1 MLKNQHFS
9 FRVALLAILAMI
21 FGVSAYAEHQRSNIP
36 FTQIEYWVGT
46 GGNKAILIVNYCN
59 KSKALAWGY
68 KWDGTK
74 TIAQMLNAIDS
85 VDNRLTIVG
94 VAANFVT
101 DFQYNDAQFPNYDF
115 GGDIGSIM
123 YSVNGTYP
131 GGVVNTNIQ
140 DGDVVEFGGLSCQ
153 SSSVWNLTVS
163 PVRVP
168 SYTIGI
174 KQSSHGTITPQGPIT
189 VNEGGSVTLTITP
202 NAGYHLSELKVG
214 TNDVTS
220 AVVSNQYTISNVR
233 ANDSVWV
240 KFAVDHNN
248 TIAKSDI
255 QYWVGTGSKEA
266 IFAVNWCNPDSS
278 LAWGY
283 RFSSDSVTVE
293 KMLRDIDSAD
303 HRLSCKIVPSSFG
316 NFLSEMKYYVN
327 IQKTLT
333 NPSGSYWM
341 YNVNENLAQGISL
354 QKIADGDVIEFGGTA
369 CGNIDDYWNIVW
381 TKAIVAVSTPPA
393 HYTIDIKQSNKYGKV
408 TPEGTIT
415 VNQGEDITFTIASN
429 AGYHLGLLKVGTNDV
444 TSAVVGNQ
452 YTISN
457 VTANDSVVVKFAVD
471 HNNTIAKSDIQYWV
485 GTGSKEAIFA
495 VNWCNPDSSLAWGYR
510 FELSDSVT
518 VEKMLHDIDSADY
531 RLTCRINNIGFGNF
545 LSDMKYYINI
555 QKSLT
560 NPSGSYWVYNVNE
573 NYAQG
578 ISKQKIADGDVIEF
592 GGNVCGNSDDYSN
605 TVWTKAIVA
614 VPTPPAHYTI
624 GIKQSQYGKITPE
637 GPITVSEG
645 EDITLT
651 IAPYAAGYH
660 LGELKVGNNVVTSA
674 VVGNKYTISNVRAND
689 SVWVKFAVDH
699 NNTITTNDI
708 KYWVG
713 KGNNKVI
720 FASNWCNPDSSL
732 AWGYRFST
740 DSVTVEKMLRDIDA
754 ADSRLQCTISGGFM
768 SSIVYTE
775 GATTLKNPAGVYL
788 MYNVNEEPTMI
799 GIATKKVGN
808 GDIVEFGGYSCGMGD
823 DYENFVWTKNIVAV
837 GSPTTDV
844 DDTHGV
850 ALNIYP
856 NPAREYI
863 SVDIEGDCTYSIID
877 MNGRTVA
884 VGTLNGDKTS
894 RTIDISALD
903 EGVYFVSLT
912 NGNNVYR
919 RKLIVY

>member
-9 FRVALLAILAMI
+9 FRVALLAILAII
-21 FGVSAYAEHQRSNIP
+21 FGVSAYAAPQRSNIP
-36 FTQIEYWVGT
+36 FTQIQYWVGT

-59 KSKALAWGY
+59 KNKALAWGY

-74 TIAQMLNAIDS
+74 TVAQMLAAIDS
-85 VDNRLTIVG
+85 ADNRLTIVG
-94 VAANFVT
+94 VGAGYIT

-115 GGDIGSIM
+115 GGTGIM
-123 YSVNGTYP
+123 YTINGNDAS
-131 GGVVNTNIQ
+131 GVASTNIQ
-140 DGDVVEFGGLSCQ
+140 DGDVADFGGYNCKP
-153 SSSVWNLTVS
+153 WNLTVS

-168 SYTIGI
+168 NYTIGI
-174 KQSSHGTITPQGPIT
+174 KQSNYGTITPQGPIT

-248 TIAKSDI
+248 TIAKSNI

-283 RFSSDSVTVE
+283 RFSSDTITVE

-303 HRLSCKIVPSSFG
+303 HRLSCKIMPSRYG
-316 NFLSEMKYYVN
+316 KILSEMKYYVN

-341 YNVNENLAQGISL
+341 YNINENLAQGISL

-592 GGNVCGNSDDYSN
+592 GGNVCGNSDDYWN

-894 RTIDISALD
+894 RTIHISALD

>member
-9 FRVALLAILAMI
+9 FRVALLAILAII
-21 FGVSAYAEHQRSNIP
+21 FGVSAYAAPQRSNIP

-46 GGNKAILIVNYCN
+46 GGNKAILIVNYCDKN
-59 KSKALAWGY
+59 KALAWGY

-74 TIAQMLNAIDS
+74 TVAQMLAAIDS
-85 VDNRLTIVG
+85 ADNRLTIVG
-94 VAANFVT
+94 VGAGYIT

-115 GGDIGSIM
+115 GGTGIM
-123 YSVNGTYP
+123 YTINGNDAS
-131 GGVVNTNIQ
+131 GVASTNIQ
-140 DGDVVEFGGLSCQ
+140 DGDVADFGGYNCKP
-153 SSSVWNLTVS
+153 WNLTVS

-168 SYTIGI
+168 NYTIGI

-248 TIAKSDI
+248 TIAKSNI

-283 RFSSDSVTVE
+283 RFSSDTITVE

-303 HRLSCKIVPSSFG
+303 YRLSCEIVPSSFG

-341 YNVNENLAQGISL
+341 YNVNENS
-354 QKIADGDVIEFGGTA
+354 
-369 CGNIDDYWNIVW
+369 
-381 TKAIVAVSTPPA
+381 
-393 HYTIDIKQSNKYGKV
+393 
-408 TPEGTIT
+408 
-415 VNQGEDITFTIASN
+415 
-429 AGYHLGLLKVGTNDV
+429 
-444 TSAVVGNQ
+444 
-452 YTISN
+452 
-457 VTANDSVVVKFAVD
+457 
-471 HNNTIAKSDIQYWV
+471 
-485 GTGSKEAIFA
+485 
-495 VNWCNPDSSLAWGYR
+495 
-510 FELSDSVT
+510 
-518 VEKMLHDIDSADY
+518 
-531 RLTCRINNIGFGNF
+531 
-545 LSDMKYYINI
+545 
-555 QKSLT
+555 
-560 NPSGSYWVYNVNE
+560 
-573 NYAQG
+573 AQG

-592 GGNVCGNSDDYSN
+592 GGTVCGNSDDYWN

-624 GIKQSQYGKITPE
+624 GIKQSQYGKITPK

-645 EDITLT
+645 EDLTLT
-651 IAPYAAGYH
+651 IAPNAGYH

-713 KGNNKVI
+713 KGSNKVI

-823 DYENFVWTKNIVAV
+823 DYWNMVWTKNIVAV

-850 ALNIYP
+850 AFNIYP

>member
-9 FRVALLAILAMI
+9 FRVALLAILAII
-21 FGVSAYAEHQRSNIP
+21 FGVSAYAAPQRSNIP
-36 FTQIEYWVGT
+36 FTQIQYWVGT
-46 GGNKAILIVNYCN
+46 GGNKAILIVNYCDKN
-59 KSKALAWGY
+59 KALAWGY

-74 TIAQMLNAIDS
+74 TVAQMLAAIDS
-85 VDNRLTIVG
+85 ADNRLTIVG
-94 VAANFVT
+94 VGAGYIT

-115 GGDIGSIM
+115 GGTGIM
-123 YSVNGTYP
+123 YTINGNDAS
-131 GGVVNTNIQ
+131 GVASTNIQ
-140 DGDVVEFGGLSCQ
+140 DGDVADFGGYNCKP
-153 SSSVWNLTVS
+153 WNLTVS

-168 SYTIGI
+168 NYTIGI

-248 TIAKSDI
+248 TIAKSNI

-283 RFSSDSVTVE
+283 RFSSDTITVE

-303 HRLSCKIVPSSFG
+303 YRLSCKIVPSSFG

-429 AGYHLGLLKVGTNDV
+429 AGYHLG
-444 TSAVVGNQ
+444 
-452 YTISN
+452 
-457 VTANDSVVVKFAVD
+457 
-471 HNNTIAKSDIQYWV
+471 
-485 GTGSKEAIFA
+485 
-495 VNWCNPDSSLAWGYR
+495 
-510 FELSDSVT
+510 
-518 VEKMLHDIDSADY
+518 
-531 RLTCRINNIGFGNF
+531 
-545 LSDMKYYINI
+545 
-555 QKSLT
+555 
-560 NPSGSYWVYNVNE
+560 
-573 NYAQG
+573 
-578 ISKQKIADGDVIEF
+578 
-592 GGNVCGNSDDYSN
+592 
-605 TVWTKAIVA
+605 
-614 VPTPPAHYTI
+614 
-624 GIKQSQYGKITPE
+624 
-637 GPITVSEG
+637 
-645 EDITLT
+645 
-651 IAPYAAGYH
+651 
-660 LGELKVGNNVVTSA
+660 ELKVGNNVVTSA

-775 GATTLKNPAGVYL
+775 GSTTLKNPAGVYL

-808 GDIVEFGGYSCGMGD
+808 GDMVEFGGYSCGMRD

>member
-9 FRVALLAILAMI
+9 FRVALLAILAII
-21 FGVSAYAEHQRSNIP
+21 FGVSAYAEPQRSNIP

-46 GGNKAILIVNYCN
+46 GGNKAILIVNFCN

-85 VDNRLTIVG
+85 ADNRLTIVG

-115 GGDIGSIM
+115 GGDIGRIM

-248 TIAKSDI
+248 TIAKSNI

-283 RFSSDSVTVE
+283 RFSSDTITVE

-303 HRLSCKIVPSSFG
+303 YRLSCKIVPSSFG

-415 VNQGEDITFTIASN
+415 VNQGEDITFTIAPN

-457 VTANDSVVVKFAVD
+457 VTANDSVVVKFAVA

-510 FELSDSVT
+510 FSSDTIT
-518 VEKMLHDIDSADY
+518 VEKMLRDIDSADY
-531 RLTCRINNIGFGNF
+531 RLSCKIVPSSFGNF
-545 LSDMKYYINI
+545 LSEMKYYVNI
-555 QKSLT
+555 QKTLT
-560 NPSGSYWVYNVNE
+560 NPSGSYWMYNVNE
-573 NYAQG
+573 NSAQG

-592 GGNVCGNSDDYSN
+592 GGTVCGNSDDYWN

-624 GIKQSQYGKITPE
+624 GIKQSQYGKITPK
-637 GPITVSEG
+637 GPLTVSEG

-651 IAPYAAGYH
+651 IAPNAGYH

-808 GDIVEFGGYSCGMGD
+808 GDIVEFGGYSCGMED
-823 DYENFVWTKNIVAV
+823 DYWNMVWTKNIVAV

>member
-9 FRVALLAILAMI
+9 FRVALLAILAII
-21 FGVSAYAEHQRSNIP
+21 FGVSAYAAPQRSNIP

-46 GGNKAILIVNYCN
+46 GGNKAILIVNYCDKN
-59 KSKALAWGY
+59 KALAWGY

-74 TIAQMLNAIDS
+74 TVAQMLAAIDS
-85 VDNRLTIVG
+85 ADNRLTIVG
-94 VAANFVT
+94 VGAGYIT

-115 GGDIGSIM
+115 GGTGIM
-123 YSVNGTYP
+123 YTINGNDAS
-131 GGVVNTNIQ
+131 GVASTNIQ
-140 DGDVVEFGGLSCQ
+140 DGDVADFGGYNCKP
-153 SSSVWNLTVS
+153 WNLTVS

-168 SYTIGI
+168 NYTIGI
-174 KQSSHGTITPQGPIT
+174 KQSNYGTITPQGPIT
-189 VNEGGSVTLTITP
+189 VNEGGNVTLTITP

-248 TIAKSDI
+248 TIAKSNI

-266 IFAVNWCNPDSS
+266 IFAVNWCSPDSS

-303 HRLSCKIVPSSFG
+303 HRLSCKIMPSRYG
-316 NFLSEMKYYVN
+316 KILSEMKYYVN

-341 YNVNENLAQGISL
+341 YNVNENSAQGISL

-452 YTISN
+452 YIISN

-471 HNNTIAKSDIQYWV
+471 HNNTIAKSDILYWV

-560 NPSGSYWVYNVNE
+560 NPSGSYWMYNVNE

-592 GGNVCGNSDDYSN
+592 GGNVCGNSDDYWN

-637 GPITVSEG
+637 GPVTVSEG
-645 EDITLT
+645 EDVTLT
-651 IAPYAAGYH
+651 IAPYAGYH

-674 VVGNKYTISNVRAND
+674 VVGNQYTISNVTAND

-713 KGNNKVI
+713 KGSNKVI

-823 DYENFVWTKNIVAV
+823 DYWNMVWTKNIVAV

-850 ALNIYP
+850 AFNIYP

>member
-9 FRVALLAILAMI
+9 FRVALLAILAII
-21 FGVSAYAEHQRSNIP
+21 FGVSAYAAPQRSNIP

-46 GGNKAILIVNYCN
+46 GGNKAILIVNYCDKN
-59 KSKALAWGY
+59 KALAWGY

-74 TIAQMLNAIDS
+74 TVAQMLAAIDS
-85 VDNRLTIVG
+85 ADNRLTIVG
-94 VAANFVT
+94 VGAGYIT

-115 GGDIGSIM
+115 GGTGIM
-123 YSVNGTYP
+123 YTINGNDAS
-131 GGVVNTNIQ
+131 GVASTNIQ
-140 DGDVVEFGGLSCQ
+140 DGDVADFGGYNCKP
-153 SSSVWNLTVS
+153 WNLTVS

-168 SYTIGI
+168 NYTIGI

-220 AVVSNQYTISNVR
+220 AVVSNQYTISNIR

-248 TIAKSDI
+248 TIAKSNI

-283 RFSSDSVTVE
+283 RFSSDTITVE

-429 AGYHLGLLKVGTNDV
+429 TGYHLGLLKVGTNDV

-457 VTANDSVVVKFAVD
+457 VTANDSVVVKFAVN

>member
-9 FRVALLAILAMI
+9 FRVALLAILAII
-21 FGVSAYAEHQRSNIP
+21 FGVSAYAASQRSNIP

-46 GGNKAILIVNYCN
+46 GGNKAILIVNYCDKN
-59 KSKALAWGY
+59 KALAWGY

-74 TIAQMLNAIDS
+74 TVAQMLAAIDS
-85 VDNRLTIVG
+85 ADNRLTIVG
-94 VAANFVT
+94 VGAGYIT

-115 GGDIGSIM
+115 GGTGIM
-123 YSVNGTYP
+123 YTINGNDAS
-131 GGVVNTNIQ
+131 GVASTNIQ
-140 DGDVVEFGGLSCQ
+140 DGDVADFGGYNCKP
-153 SSSVWNLTVS
+153 WNLTVS

-168 SYTIGI
+168 NYTIGI

-220 AVVSNQYTISNVR
+220 AVVSNQYTISNIR

-248 TIAKSDI
+248 TIAKSNI

-283 RFSSDSVTVE
+283 RFSSDTITVE

-592 GGNVCGNSDDYSN
+592 GGNVCGNSDDYWN

-775 GATTLKNPAGVYL
+775 GATTLKNPERVYL

>member
-9 FRVALLAILAMI
+9 FRVALWAILAII
-21 FGVSAYAEHQRSNIP
+21 FGVSAYAAPQRSNIP

-46 GGNKAILIVNYCN
+46 GGNKAILIVNYCDKN
-59 KSKALAWGY
+59 KALAWGY

-74 TIAQMLNAIDS
+74 TVAQMLAAIDS
-85 VDNRLTIVG
+85 ADNRLTIVG
-94 VAANFVT
+94 VGAGYIT

-115 GGDIGSIM
+115 GGTGIM
-123 YSVNGTYP
+123 YTINGNDAS
-131 GGVVNTNIQ
+131 GVASTNIQ
-140 DGDVVEFGGLSCQ
+140 DGDVADFGGYNCKP
-153 SSSVWNLTVS
+153 WNLTVS

-248 TIAKSDI
+248 TIAKSNI

-303 HRLSCKIVPSSFG
+303 YRLTCNITQGAWGK
-316 NFLSEMKYYVN
+316 FLSEMKYYVN

-341 YNVNENLAQGISL
+341 YNVNENSAQGISL

-415 VNQGEDITFTIASN
+415 VNQGEDITFTIAPN

-471 HNNTIAKSDIQYWV
+471 HNNTIAKSDIRYWV

-592 GGNVCGNSDDYSN
+592 GGNVCGNSDDYWN

-614 VPTPPAHYTI
+614 VPAPPAHYNI

-637 GPITVSEG
+637 GPITVNQG
-645 EDITLT
+645 EDVTLT
-651 IAPYAAGYH
+651 IAPYAGYH

-674 VVGNKYTISNVRAND
+674 VVGNKYTISNVTAND

-699 NNTITTNDI
+699 NNTISANDI

-713 KGNNKVI
+713 KGSNKVI

-808 GDIVEFGGYSCGMGD
+808 GDVVEFGGYSCGMGD
-823 DYENFVWTKNIVAV
+823 DYWNMVWTKNIVAV

-844 DDTHGV
+844 DGTHGV
-850 ALNIYP
+850 AALNIYP

>member
-9 FRVALLAILAMI
+9 FRVALLAILAII
-21 FGVSAYAEHQRSNIP
+21 FGVSAYAAPQRSNIP

-46 GGNKAILIVNYCN
+46 GGNKAILIVNYCDKN
-59 KSKALAWGY
+59 KALAWGY

-74 TIAQMLNAIDS
+74 TVAQMLAAIDS
-85 VDNRLTIVG
+85 ADNRLTIVG
-94 VAANFVT
+94 VGAGYIT

-115 GGDIGSIM
+115 GGTGIM
-123 YSVNGTYP
+123 YTINGNDAS
-131 GGVVNTNIQ
+131 GVASTNIQ
-140 DGDVVEFGGLSCQ
+140 DGDVADFGGYNCKP
-153 SSSVWNLTVS
+153 WNLTVS

-189 VNEGGSVTLTITP
+189 VNEGGNVTLTITP

-248 TIAKSDI
+248 TIAKSNI

-303 HRLSCKIVPSSFG
+303 HRLSCKIIPSRYG
-316 NFLSEMKYYVN
+316 KILSEMKYYVN

-341 YNVNENLAQGISL
+341 YNVNENSAQGISL

-393 HYTIDIKQSNKYGKV
+393 HCTIDIKQSNKYGKV

-592 GGNVCGNSDDYSN
+592 GGNVCGNSDDYWN

-637 GPITVSEG
+637 GPITVNQG
-645 EDITLT
+645 EDVTLT
-651 IAPYAAGYH
+651 IAPYAGYH

-674 VVGNKYTISNVRAND
+674 VVGNQYTISNVTAND
-689 SVWVKFAVDH
+689 SIWVKFAVDH

-823 DYENFVWTKNIVAV
+823 DYWNMVWTKNIVAV

>member
-9 FRVALLAILAMI
+9 FRVALLAILAII
-21 FGVSAYAEHQRSNIP
+21 FGVSAYAAPQRSNIP

-59 KSKALAWGY
+59 KNKALAWGY

-74 TIAQMLNAIDS
+74 TVAQMLAAIDS
-85 VDNRLTIVG
+85 ADNRLTIVG
-94 VAANFVT
+94 VGAGYIT

-115 GGDIGSIM
+115 GGTGIM
-123 YSVNGTYP
+123 YTINGNDAS
-131 GGVVNTNIQ
+131 GVASTNIQ
-140 DGDVVEFGGLSCQ
+140 DGDVADFGGYNCKP
-153 SSSVWNLTVS
+153 WNLTVS

-168 SYTIGI
+168 NYTIGI
-174 KQSSHGTITPQGPIT
+174 KQSNYGTITPQGPIT

-248 TIAKSDI
+248 TIAKSNI

-283 RFSSDSVTVE
+283 RFSSDTITVE

-341 YNVNENLAQGISL
+341 YNVNENS
-354 QKIADGDVIEFGGTA
+354 
-369 CGNIDDYWNIVW
+369 
-381 TKAIVAVSTPPA
+381 
-393 HYTIDIKQSNKYGKV
+393 
-408 TPEGTIT
+408 
-415 VNQGEDITFTIASN
+415 
-429 AGYHLGLLKVGTNDV
+429 
-444 TSAVVGNQ
+444 
-452 YTISN
+452 
-457 VTANDSVVVKFAVD
+457 
-471 HNNTIAKSDIQYWV
+471 
-485 GTGSKEAIFA
+485 
-495 VNWCNPDSSLAWGYR
+495 
-510 FELSDSVT
+510 
-518 VEKMLHDIDSADY
+518 
-531 RLTCRINNIGFGNF
+531 
-545 LSDMKYYINI
+545 
-555 QKSLT
+555 
-560 NPSGSYWVYNVNE
+560 
-573 NYAQG
+573 AQG

-592 GGNVCGNSDDYSN
+592 GGTVCGNSDDYWN

-637 GPITVSEG
+637 GPITVNQG
-645 EDITLT
+645 EDVTLT
-651 IAPYAAGYH
+651 IAPYAGYH

-850 ALNIYP
+850 AALNIYP

>member
-9 FRVALLAILAMI
+9 FRVALLAILAII
-21 FGVSAYAEHQRSNIP
+21 FGVSAYAAPQRSNIP

-46 GGNKAILIVNYCN
+46 GGNKAILIVNFCN

-85 VDNRLTIVG
+85 ADNRLTIVG

-214 TNDVTS
+214 DNVVTS

-283 RFSSDSVTVE
+283 RFSSDTITVE

-303 HRLSCKIVPSSFG
+303 YRLTCNITQGAWGK
-316 NFLSEMKYYVN
+316 FLSEMKYYVN

-333 NPSGSYWM
+333 NPSGSYWA
-341 YNVNENLAQGISL
+341 YNINENYAQGISL
-354 QKIADGDVIEFGGTA
+354 QKIADGDVIEFGGT
-369 CGNIDDYWNIVW
+369 
-381 TKAIVAVSTPPA
+381 
-393 HYTIDIKQSNKYGKV
+393 
-408 TPEGTIT
+408 
-415 VNQGEDITFTIASN
+415 
-429 AGYHLGLLKVGTNDV
+429 
-444 TSAVVGNQ
+444 
-452 YTISN
+452 
-457 VTANDSVVVKFAVD
+457 
-471 HNNTIAKSDIQYWV
+471 
-485 GTGSKEAIFA
+485 
-495 VNWCNPDSSLAWGYR
+495 
-510 FELSDSVT
+510 
-518 VEKMLHDIDSADY
+518 
-531 RLTCRINNIGFGNF
+531 
-545 LSDMKYYINI
+545 
-555 QKSLT
+555 
-560 NPSGSYWVYNVNE
+560 
-573 NYAQG
+573 
-578 ISKQKIADGDVIEF
+578 
-592 GGNVCGNSDDYSN
+592 VCGNSDDYWN

-624 GIKQSQYGKITPE
+624 GIKQSQYGKITPK

-645 EDITLT
+645 EDLTLT
-651 IAPYAAGYH
+651 IAPNAGYH

-823 DYENFVWTKNIVAV
+823 DYFNMVWTKNIVAV

-850 ALNIYP
+850 VLNIYP

>member
-9 FRVALLAILAMI
+9 FRVALLAILAII
-21 FGVSAYAEHQRSNIP
+21 FGVSAYAAPQRSNIP

-59 KSKALAWGY
+59 KNKALAWGY

-74 TIAQMLNAIDS
+74 TVAQMLAAIDS
-85 VDNRLTIVG
+85 ADNRLTIVG
-94 VAANFVT
+94 VGAGYIT

-115 GGDIGSIM
+115 GGTGIM
-123 YSVNGTYP
+123 YTINGNDAS
-131 GGVVNTNIQ
+131 GVASTNIQ
-140 DGDVVEFGGLSCQ
+140 DGDVADFGGYNCKP
-153 SSSVWNLTVS
+153 WNLTVS

-168 SYTIGI
+168 NYTIGI

-189 VNEGGSVTLTITP
+189 VNEGGNVTLTITP

-248 TIAKSDI
+248 TIAKSNI

-266 IFAVNWCNPDSS
+266 IFAVNWCSPDSS

-303 HRLSCKIVPSSFG
+303 HRLSCKIMPSRYG
-316 NFLSEMKYYVN
+316 KILSEMKYYVN

-415 VNQGEDITFTIASN
+415 VNQGEDITFTIAPN

-592 GGNVCGNSDDYSN
+592 GGNVCGNSDDYWN

-614 VPTPPAHYTI
+614 VPAPPAHYNI

-637 GPITVSEG
+637 GPITVNQG
-645 EDITLT
+645 EDVTLT
-651 IAPYAAGYH
+651 IAPYAGYH

-674 VVGNKYTISNVRAND
+674 VVGNQYTISNVTAND

-823 DYENFVWTKNIVAV
+823 DYWNMVWTKNIVAV

-850 ALNIYP
+850 AALNIYP

>member
-9 FRVALLAILAMI
+9 FRVALLAILAII
-21 FGVSAYAEHQRSNIP
+21 FGVSAYAAPQRSNIP

-46 GGNKAILIVNYCN
+46 GGNKAILIVNYCDKN
-59 KSKALAWGY
+59 KALAWGY

-74 TIAQMLNAIDS
+74 TVAQMLAAIDS
-85 VDNRLTIVG
+85 ADNRLTIVG
-94 VAANFVT
+94 VGAGYIT

-115 GGDIGSIM
+115 GGTGIM
-123 YSVNGTYP
+123 YTINGNDAS
-131 GGVVNTNIQ
+131 GVASTNIQ
-140 DGDVVEFGGLSCQ
+140 DGDVADFGGYNCKP
-153 SSSVWNLTVS
+153 WNLTVS

-189 VNEGGSVTLTITP
+189 VNEGGNVTLTITP

-248 TIAKSDI
+248 TIAKSNI

-303 HRLSCKIVPSSFG
+303 HRLSCKIIPSRYG
-316 NFLSEMKYYVN
+316 KILSEMKYYVN

-341 YNVNENLAQGISL
+341 YNVNENSAQGISL

-592 GGNVCGNSDDYSN
+592 GGNVCGNSDDYWN

-637 GPITVSEG
+637 GPITVNQG
-645 EDITLT
+645 EDVTLT
-651 IAPYAAGYH
+651 IAPYAGYH

-674 VVGNKYTISNVRAND
+674 VVGNQYTISNVTAND
-689 SVWVKFAVDH
+689 SIWVKFAVDH

-823 DYENFVWTKNIVAV
+823 DYWNMVWTKNIVAV

>member
-9 FRVALLAILAMI
+9 FRVALLAILAII
-21 FGVSAYAEHQRSNIP
+21 FGVSAYAAPKRSNIP

-59 KSKALAWGY
+59 KNKALAWGY

-74 TIAQMLNAIDS
+74 TVAQMLAAIDS
-85 VDNRLTIVG
+85 ADNRLTIVG
-94 VAANFVT
+94 VGAGYIT

-115 GGDIGSIM
+115 GGTGIM
-123 YSVNGTYP
+123 YTINGNDAS
-131 GGVVNTNIQ
+131 GVASTNIQ
-140 DGDVVEFGGLSCQ
+140 DGDVADFGGYNCKP
-153 SSSVWNLTVS
+153 WNLTVS

-303 HRLSCKIVPSSFG
+303 YRLTCNITQGAWGK
-316 NFLSEMKYYVN
+316 FLSEMKYYVN

-341 YNVNENLAQGISL
+341 YNVNENS
-354 QKIADGDVIEFGGTA
+354 
-369 CGNIDDYWNIVW
+369 
-381 TKAIVAVSTPPA
+381 
-393 HYTIDIKQSNKYGKV
+393 
-408 TPEGTIT
+408 
-415 VNQGEDITFTIASN
+415 
-429 AGYHLGLLKVGTNDV
+429 
-444 TSAVVGNQ
+444 
-452 YTISN
+452 
-457 VTANDSVVVKFAVD
+457 
-471 HNNTIAKSDIQYWV
+471 
-485 GTGSKEAIFA
+485 
-495 VNWCNPDSSLAWGYR
+495 
-510 FELSDSVT
+510 
-518 VEKMLHDIDSADY
+518 
-531 RLTCRINNIGFGNF
+531 
-545 LSDMKYYINI
+545 
-555 QKSLT
+555 
-560 NPSGSYWVYNVNE
+560 
-573 NYAQG
+573 AQG

-592 GGNVCGNSDDYSN
+592 GGTVCGNSDDYWN

-624 GIKQSQYGKITPE
+624 GIKQSQYGKITPT

-645 EDITLT
+645 EDLTLT
-651 IAPYAAGYH
+651 IAPNAGYH

-808 GDIVEFGGYSCGMGD
+808 GDIVEFGGYSCGMRD

>member
-9 FRVALLAILAMI
+9 FRVVLLAILAI
-21 FGVSAYAEHQRSNIP
+21 VFGVSAYAEPQRSNIP

-46 GGNKAILIVNYCN
+46 GGNKAILIVNFCN

-74 TIAQMLNAIDS
+74 TVAQMLAAIDS
-85 VDNRLTIVG
+85 ADNRLTIEG
-94 VAANFVT
+94 VAAGFIT
-101 DFQYNDAQFPNYDF
+101 DFRYNDAQFPNYDF
-115 GGDIGSIM
+115 GGTGIM
-123 YSVNGTYP
+123 YTINGNDAS
-131 GGVVNTNIQ
+131 GVASTNIQ
-140 DGDVVEFGGLSCQ
+140 DGDVADFGGYNCKP
-153 SSSVWNLTVS
+153 WNLTVS

-168 SYTIGI
+168 NYTIGI
-174 KQSSHGTITPQGPIT
+174 KQSNYGTITPQGPIT
-189 VNEGGSVTLTITP
+189 VNEGGNVTLTITP

-248 TIAKSDI
+248 TIAKSNI

-266 IFAVNWCNPDSS
+266 IFAVNWCSPDSS

-283 RFSSDSVTVE
+283 RFSSDTITVE

-303 HRLSCKIVPSSFG
+303 HRLSCKIMPSRYG
-316 NFLSEMKYYVN
+316 KILSEMKYYVN

-341 YNVNENLAQGISL
+341 YNVNENSAQGISL

-452 YTISN
+452 YIISN

-471 HNNTIAKSDIQYWV
+471 HNNTIAKSDILYWV

-495 VNWCNPDSSLAWGYR
+495 VNWCNPDSSLAWGYH

-592 GGNVCGNSDDYSN
+592 GGNVCGNSDDYWN

-614 VPTPPAHYTI
+614 VPAPPAHYTI

-637 GPITVSEG
+637 GPITVNQG
-645 EDITLT
+645 EDVTLT
-651 IAPYAAGYH
+651 IAPYAGYH

-808 GDIVEFGGYSCGMGD
+808 GDVVEFGGYSCGMGD
-823 DYENFVWTKNIVAV
+823 DYWNMVWTKNIVAV

-844 DDTHGV
+844 DDAHGV

-884 VGTLNGDKTS
+884 VGTLSGDKTS

>member
-9 FRVALLAILAMI
+9 FRVALLAILAII
-21 FGVSAYAEHQRSNIP
+21 FGVSAYAAPQRSNIP

-59 KSKALAWGY
+59 KNKALAWGY

-74 TIAQMLNAIDS
+74 TVAQMLAAIDS
-85 VDNRLTIVG
+85 ADNRLTIVG
-94 VAANFVT
+94 VGAGYIT

-115 GGDIGSIM
+115 GGTGIM
-123 YSVNGTYP
+123 YTINGNDAS
-131 GGVVNTNIQ
+131 GVASTNIQ
-140 DGDVVEFGGLSCQ
+140 DGDVADFGGYNCKP
-153 SSSVWNLTVS
+153 WNLTVS

-202 NAGYHLSELKVG
+202 NAGYHLSE
-214 TNDVTS
+214 
-220 AVVSNQYTISNVR
+220 
-233 ANDSVWV
+233 
-240 KFAVDHNN
+240 
-248 TIAKSDI
+248 
-255 QYWVGTGSKEA
+255 
-266 IFAVNWCNPDSS
+266 
-278 LAWGY
+278 
-283 RFSSDSVTVE
+283 
-293 KMLRDIDSAD
+293 
-303 HRLSCKIVPSSFG
+303 
-316 NFLSEMKYYVN
+316 
-327 IQKTLT
+327 
-333 NPSGSYWM
+333 
-341 YNVNENLAQGISL
+341 
-354 QKIADGDVIEFGGTA
+354 
-369 CGNIDDYWNIVW
+369 
-381 TKAIVAVSTPPA
+381 
-393 HYTIDIKQSNKYGKV
+393 
-408 TPEGTIT
+408 
-415 VNQGEDITFTIASN
+415 
-429 AGYHLGLLKVGTNDV
+429 LKVGTNDV

-510 FELSDSVT
+510 FSSDSVT
-518 VEKMLHDIDSADY
+518 VEKMLRDIDSADY
-531 RLTCRINNIGFGNF
+531 RLTCNITQGAWGKF
-545 LSDMKYYINI
+545 LSEMKYYVNI
-555 QKSLT
+555 QKTLT
-560 NPSGSYWVYNVNE
+560 NPSGSYWMYNVNE
-573 NYAQG
+573 NSAQG

-592 GGNVCGNSDDYSN
+592 GGTVCGNSDDYWN

-624 GIKQSQYGKITPE
+624 GIKQSQYGKITPK

-645 EDITLT
+645 EDLTLT
-651 IAPYAAGYH
+651 IAPNAGYH

-808 GDIVEFGGYSCGMGD
+808 GDIVEFGGYSCGMRD

>member
-9 FRVALLAILAMI
+9 FRVALLAILAII
-21 FGVSAYAEHQRSNIP
+21 FGVSAYAAPQRSNIP

-46 GGNKAILIVNYCN
+46 GGNKAILIVNYCDKN
-59 KSKALAWGY
+59 KALAWGY

-74 TIAQMLNAIDS
+74 TVAQMLAAIDS

-174 KQSSHGTITPQGPIT
+174 KQSNYGTITPQGPIT
-189 VNEGGSVTLTITP
+189 VNEGGSITLTITP

-283 RFSSDSVTVE
+283 RFSSDTITVE

-303 HRLSCKIVPSSFG
+303 YRLTCNITQGAWGKY
-316 NFLSEMKYYVN
+316 LSEMKYYVN

-333 NPSGSYWM
+333 NPSGSNWM
-341 YNVNENLAQGISL
+341 YNVNENSAQGISL

-381 TKAIVAVSTPPA
+381 TKAIVAV
-393 HYTIDIKQSNKYGKV
+393 
-408 TPEGTIT
+408 
-415 VNQGEDITFTIASN
+415 
-429 AGYHLGLLKVGTNDV
+429 
-444 TSAVVGNQ
+444 
-452 YTISN
+452 
-457 VTANDSVVVKFAVD
+457 
-471 HNNTIAKSDIQYWV
+471 
-485 GTGSKEAIFA
+485 
-495 VNWCNPDSSLAWGYR
+495 
-510 FELSDSVT
+510 
-518 VEKMLHDIDSADY
+518 
-531 RLTCRINNIGFGNF
+531 
-545 LSDMKYYINI
+545 
-555 QKSLT
+555 
-560 NPSGSYWVYNVNE
+560 
-573 NYAQG
+573 
-578 ISKQKIADGDVIEF
+578 
-592 GGNVCGNSDDYSN
+592 
-605 TVWTKAIVA
+605 
-614 VPTPPAHYTI
+614 PTPPAQYTI

-645 EDITLT
+645 EDVTLT
-651 IAPYAAGYH
+651 IAPNAGYH
-660 LGELKVGNNVVTSA
+660 LGELKVGNNIVTTN
-674 VVGNKYTISNVRAND
+674 VTGNQYTITNVTAND

-699 NNTITTNDI
+699 NNTITANDI

-713 KGNNKVI
+713 TGNNKVI

-740 DSVTVEKMLRDIDA
+740 DSVMVEKMLRDIDA

-775 GATTLKNPAGVYL
+775 GATTLKNPAGIYL

>member
-1 MLKNQHFS
+1 
-9 FRVALLAILAMI
+9 
-21 FGVSAYAEHQRSNIP
+21 
-36 FTQIEYWVGT
+36 
-46 GGNKAILIVNYCN
+46 
-59 KSKALAWGY
+59 
-68 KWDGTK
+68 
-74 TIAQMLNAIDS
+74 
-85 VDNRLTIVG
+85 
-94 VAANFVT
+94 
-101 DFQYNDAQFPNYDF
+101 
-115 GGDIGSIM
+115 
-123 YSVNGTYP
+123 
-131 GGVVNTNIQ
+131 
-140 DGDVVEFGGLSCQ
+140 
-153 SSSVWNLTVS
+153 
-163 PVRVP
+163 
-168 SYTIGI
+168 
-174 KQSSHGTITPQGPIT
+174 
-189 VNEGGSVTLTITP
+189 
-202 NAGYHLSELKVG
+202 
-214 TNDVTS
+214 
-220 AVVSNQYTISNVR
+220 
-233 ANDSVWV
+233 
-240 KFAVDHNN
+240 
-248 TIAKSDI
+248 
-255 QYWVGTGSKEA
+255 
-266 IFAVNWCNPDSS
+266 
-278 LAWGY
+278 
-283 RFSSDSVTVE
+283 
-293 KMLRDIDSAD
+293 MLRDIDSAD
-303 HRLSCKIVPSSFG
+303 YRLSCKIMPSRYG
-316 NFLSEMKYYVN
+316 KILSEMKYYVN

-333 NPSGSYWM
+333 NPSGSYWA
-341 YNVNENLAQGISL
+341 YNINENYAQGISL

-429 AGYHLGLLKVGTNDV
+429 TGYHLGLLKVGTND
-444 TSAVVGNQ
+444 
-452 YTISN
+452 
-457 VTANDSVVVKFAVD
+457 
-471 HNNTIAKSDIQYWV
+471 
-485 GTGSKEAIFA
+485 
-495 VNWCNPDSSLAWGYR
+495 
-510 FELSDSVT
+510 
-518 VEKMLHDIDSADY
+518 
-531 RLTCRINNIGFGNF
+531 
-545 LSDMKYYINI
+545 
-555 QKSLT
+555 
-560 NPSGSYWVYNVNE
+560 
-573 NYAQG
+573 
-578 ISKQKIADGDVIEF
+578 
-592 GGNVCGNSDDYSN
+592 
-605 TVWTKAIVA
+605 
-614 VPTPPAHYTI
+614 
-624 GIKQSQYGKITPE
+624 
-637 GPITVSEG
+637 
-645 EDITLT
+645 
-651 IAPYAAGYH
+651 
-660 LGELKVGNNVVTSA
+660 VTSA

-713 KGNNKVI
+713 KGSNKVI

-823 DYENFVWTKNIVAV
+823 DYWNMVWTKNIVAV

-850 ALNIYP
+850 AFNIYP

>member
-9 FRVALLAILAMI
+9 FRVALLAILAII
-21 FGVSAYAEHQRSNIP
+21 FGVSAYAAPQRSNIP

-46 GGNKAILIVNYCN
+46 GGNKAILIVNFCN

-74 TIAQMLNAIDS
+74 TVAQMLAAIDS
-85 VDNRLTIVG
+85 ADNRLTIVG
-94 VAANFVT
+94 VGAGYIT

-115 GGDIGSIM
+115 GGTGIM
-123 YSVNGTYP
+123 YTINGNDAS
-131 GGVVNTNIQ
+131 GVASTNIQ
-140 DGDVVEFGGLSCQ
+140 DGDVADFGGYNCKP
-153 SSSVWNLTVS
+153 WNLTVS

-174 KQSSHGTITPQGPIT
+174 KQSNYGTITPQGPIT
-189 VNEGGSVTLTITP
+189 VNEGDNVTLTITP

-220 AVVSNQYTISNVR
+220 AVVGNQYTISNVR

-248 TIAKSDI
+248 TIAKSNI

-266 IFAVNWCNPDSS
+266 IFAVNWCSPDSS

-303 HRLSCKIVPSSFG
+303 HRLSCKIMPSRYG
-316 NFLSEMKYYVN
+316 KILSEMKYYVN

-341 YNVNENLAQGISL
+341 YNVNENSAQGISL

-592 GGNVCGNSDDYSN
+592 GGNVCGNSDDYWN

-637 GPITVSEG
+637 GPITVNQG
-645 EDITLT
+645 EDVTLT
-651 IAPYAAGYH
+651 IAPYAGYH

-674 VVGNKYTISNVRAND
+674 VVGNKYTISNVTAND

-823 DYENFVWTKNIVAV
+823 DYWNMVWTKNIVAV

>member
-9 FRVALLAILAMI
+9 FRVALLAILAII
-21 FGVSAYAEHQRSNIP
+21 FGVSAYAAPQRSNIP
-36 FTQIEYWVGT
+36 FTQIQYWVGT

-59 KSKALAWGY
+59 KNKALAWGY

-74 TIAQMLNAIDS
+74 TVAQMLAAIDS
-85 VDNRLTIVG
+85 ADNRLTIVG
-94 VAANFVT
+94 VGAGYIT

-115 GGDIGSIM
+115 GGTGIM
-123 YSVNGTYP
+123 YTINGNDAS
-131 GGVVNTNIQ
+131 GVASTNIQ
-140 DGDVVEFGGLSCQ
+140 DGDVADFGGDNCKP
-153 SSSVWNLTVS
+153 WNLTVS

-220 AVVSNQYTISNVR
+220 AVMSNQYTISNVR

-248 TIAKSDI
+248 TIAKSNI

-266 IFAVNWCNPDSS
+266 IFAVNWCSPDSS

-283 RFSSDSVTVE
+283 RFSSDTITVE

-303 HRLSCKIVPSSFG
+303 YRLSCKIVPSRYG
-316 NFLSEMKYYVN
+316 KILSEMKYYVN

-429 AGYHLGLLKVGTNDV
+429 TGYHLGLLKVGTNDV

-592 GGNVCGNSDDYSN
+592 GGNVCGNSDDYWN

-614 VPTPPAHYTI
+614 VPAPPAHYTI

-637 GPITVSEG
+637 GPITVNQG
-645 EDITLT
+645 EDVTLT
-651 IAPYAAGYH
+651 IAPYAGYH

-720 FASNWCNPDSSL
+720 FVSNWCNPDSSL

-823 DYENFVWTKNIVAV
+823 DYWNMVWTKNIVAV

-844 DDTHGV
+844 DGTHGV
-850 ALNIYP
+850 AALNIYP

-884 VGTLNGDKTS
+884 VGTLNGDKAS
-894 RTIDISALD
+894 RTIDVSALD